1 MDLILPYPPSVNH
14 YWRHCR
20 GRFYVSRAGKLYQS
34 AVCACVG
41 SVEPFTG
48 DLAIAVIARPPDA
61 RRRDLDNLLKATLDA
76 LTAARVWVDDN
87 QVKRIELRW
96 GSKIK
101 GGQLEIGIEEMQS

>member
-1 MDLILPYPPSVNH
+1 MNLVLPYPPSVNT

-20 GRFYVSRAGKLYQS
+20 GRTFVSRAGKLYQS

-41 SVEPFTG
+41 SVKPFQS
-48 DLAIAVIARPPDA
+48 DVAIAVIAHPPDA
-61 RRRDLDNLLKATLDA
+61 RKRDLDNLLKATLDA
-76 LTAARVWVDDN
+76 LTAARVWQDDN

-101 GGQLEIGIEEMQS
+101 GGQLEIGIEEMGK